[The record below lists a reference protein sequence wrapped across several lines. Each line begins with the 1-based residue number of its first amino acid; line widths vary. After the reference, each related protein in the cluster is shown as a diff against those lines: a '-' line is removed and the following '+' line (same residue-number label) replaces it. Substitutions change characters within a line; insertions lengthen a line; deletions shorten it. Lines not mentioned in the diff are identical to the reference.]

1 MSAEPGAEATPPA
14 SAGSG
19 PRPQHVHFLGICGY
33 AVSGAAL
40 LAQQLGHTV
49 TGSDE
54 HAYPP
59 VSDIVTA
66 AGIPWEN
73 RHDPANLD
81 RWGLPDLVVVG
92 NQVRPL
98 NDEWLEA
105 KRRGLPLSS
114 EVEFFVSLT
123 EGRLRLSVCG
133 THGKTTTSAL
143 LIHML
148 DRCGMDPGFR
158 LGSTSLDVGGS
169 ARLGTGPFV
178 FEGDEYTT
186 APWDRRPKFLHMRPV
201 AACVT
206 RLEWDHPDVY
216 PSPEAYR
223 TPFVELASAMPRDGL
238 LVLCGD
244 DPDALSLREQAA
256 CPVTV
261 YGEGE
266 GAGWRVTRLGDDGAV
281 QRFRIDGPELEIP
294 EVALTFPGRHNALNA
309 TAALA
314 LAGFAGAPIPECVAA
329 CADFRGPAR
338 RFEILGTAGGVT
350 VVDDYAHHPTEAW
363 AAINAA
369 RARYGQARII
379 AVHTPHTYS
388 RTLTLLE
395 DYRRSFEEADVVV
408 LGPIEAAR
416 ERGQAATV
424 ASADVAARVTGRE
437 VHLVGG
443 SGEGV
448 ELLLRLAEPGDVI
461 VVLSLG
467 GFDKIARRVH
477 AALLERAAEA
487 PRG

>member
-1 MSAEPGAEATPPA
+1 MAPEPDAPRTPTPPA
-14 SAGSG
+14 ASTGR
-19 PRPQHVHFLGICGY
+19 PRHVHFLGICGY

-40 LAQQLGHTV
+40 LAQQLGDLV

-81 RWGLPDLVVVG
+81 RWGVPDLVVVG

-98 NDEWLEA
+98 NEEWLEA
-105 KRRGLPLSS
+105 RRRGLPITS
-114 EVEFFVSLT
+114 EVEFYVSLT
-123 EGRLRLSVCG
+123 GERLRLSVCG
-133 THGKTTTSAL
+133 THGKTTTAAL

-158 LGSTSLDVGGS
+158 LGSTSLDLGGS
-169 ARLGTGPFV
+169 ARLGSGPFV

-186 APWDRRPKFLHMRPV
+186 APWDPRPKFLHMRP
-201 AACVT
+201 AASCVT

-223 TPFVELASAMPRDGL
+223 EPFVQLAETMPEDGL

-244 DPDALSLREQAA
+244 DPQALGLRGRAT
-256 CPVTV
+256 CRVIV
-261 YGEGE
+261 YGEG
-266 GAGWRVTRLGDDGAV
+266 GDADWRVTRLHDDGAV
-281 QRFRIDGPELEIP
+281 QRFRIDGPQLSVP

-314 LAGFAGAPIPECVAA
+314 LAGFAGAPVAGCVAA
-329 CADFRGPAR
+329 CASFRGPAR
-338 RFEILGTAGGVT
+338 RFEILGTVAGVT
-350 VVDDYAHHPTEAW
+350 VVDDYAHHPTEVW

-369 RARYGQARII
+369 RARYGDARII

-388 RTLTLLE
+388 RTRTLLE

-408 LGPIEAAR
+408 LGPVEAAR
-416 ERGQAATV
+416 ERLQPATV
-424 ASADVAARVTGRE
+424 SSADVAARVTGRE
-437 VHLVGG
+437 VHLVDG
-443 SGEGV
+443 S
-448 ELLLRLAEPGDVI
+448 AEALDLIRKFARPGDVVLI
-461 VVLSLG
+461 LSLE
-467 GFDKIARRVH
+467 GFDKIAGRVH
-477 AALLERAAEA
+477 AALGERSAET
-487 PRG
+487 PRE